1 MLNYEILTAPNYSF
15 RINSSGNVAQSTGLL
30 FDLSGHGI
38 DNSGTKVVQF
48 TNSYENNITYAL
60 LDLSRNYVNGFDL
73 SGANLLRI
81 AGTDVS
87 GVGYIHNTSAVNAF
101 TTDSSGNLWVGGVG
115 MQVKTNYGADAYVT
129 EAESMFV
136 VPKTGTVAPTR
147 FINVDVS
154 GCNDIIKVNN
164 TMIASVVDV
173 SGVCRN
179 FASSGSIVTIDSS
192 IVLPRIASQTAAF
205 SMTHAPRIGGVVIE
219 EDSAMDLSGHRLV
232 AFTRSGTTGTDVSG
246 FYVVRTN
253 TTNTGTDIASAT
265 DANPITAAGAAP
277 GILFDLSLNKLG
289 YNPDR
294 NQLYVGANRGTNSNN
309 ALLIVP
315 LDAPANVYH
324 TDCDLSN
331 NALFAYAP
339 ATSTTASSVDGS
351 GFMIIAPN
359 PTVAGTRQKLVLDSS
374 GSVFD
379 TLTLTDVSGINAMTN
394 VQGTDSNG
402 YLYNYLYL
410 VDASRNSFNI
420 SGDNR
425 KAKLAQIK
433 LSARNANDGNYFDGS
448 GVTFMH
454 GLFSTS
460 DSFAPI
466 GISNISSDSTGN
478 VFTCGRNILTIQKPG
493 QTNNFISGEAATG
506 STNPVPGAGPII
518 NDTLNSEA
526 SPTELTEDLLGGRPH
541 GNTNDCLGQTLQG
554 NITDLIK
561 PRF

>member
-1 MLNYEILTAPNYSF
+1 MSNYEILTAPNYSF

-30 FDLSGHGI
+30 FDLSGHGL

-48 TNSYENNITYAL
+48 TNSYENNIAYAL

-87 GVGYIHNTSAVNAF
+87 GVGYIHDTSAVNAF

-115 MQVKTNYGADAYVT
+115 MQVKTNYSSDAYVT

-136 VPKTGTVAPTR
+136 VPKVGTVAPTR

-164 TMIASVVDV
+164 TMIASVIDV
-173 SGVCRN
+173 SGSCRN
-179 FASSGSIVTIDSS
+179 FGSGSTVTIDSS
-192 IVLPRIASQTAAF
+192 IVLPRIESKTTGFAV
-205 SMTHAPRIGGVVIE
+205 THAPRIGGTVIAA
-219 EDSAMDLSGHRLV
+219 AMDLSGHRLV

-246 FYVVRTN
+246 FYVVRSNTN
-253 TTNTGTDIASAT
+253 GAGAVSET
-265 DANPITAAGAAP
+265 DANSGTAAGAAP

-294 NQLYVGANRGTNSNN
+294 NQLYVGTNRGATANS

-410 VDASRNSFNI
+410 VDASRNQFDI
-420 SGDNR
+420 SGNNR
-425 KAKLAQIK
+425 KAKLAQLK
-433 LSARNANDGNYFDGS
+433 LSASNANDGDYSDAS

-466 GISNISSDSTGN
+466 GISNISSDSNGN

-518 NDTLNSEA
+518 NDTLNPEA

>member
-1 MLNYEILTAPNYSF
+1 MSNYEILTAPNYSF
-15 RINSSGNVAQSTGLL
+15 RINSSGNFAQSTGLI

-38 DNSGTKVVQF
+38 DNSGTKVVRF
-48 TNSYENNITYAL
+48 TNSYENNIAYAL

-81 AGTDVS
+81 AGADVS
-87 GVGYIHNTSAVNAF
+87 GVGYIDNTSAVNAF

-115 MQVKTNYGADAYVT
+115 MQVKTNYSADANVT
-129 EAESMFV
+129 ETESMFI

-173 SGVCRN
+173 SGACRN
-179 FASSGSIVTIDSS
+179 WATSGYSINIDSPA
-192 IVLPRIASQTAAF
+192 ITLPVIESKTVPF
-205 SMTHAPRIGGVVIE
+205 SMTHAPIIGGV
-219 EDSAMDLSGHRLV
+219 AKAATPMDLSGHRLV
-232 AFTRSGTTGTDVSG
+232 AFTRSGSAGTDVSG
-246 FYVVRTN
+246 FYVVRSNTN
-253 TTNTGTDIASAT
+253 GAGAVSET
-265 DANPITAAGAAP
+265 DAVSGAAGAAP

-289 YNPDR
+289 YSSER
-294 NQLYVGANRGTNSNN
+294 KQLYVGTNRGATAKS

-315 LDAPANVYH
+315 LDSYDNVYH
-324 TDCDLSN
+324 TACDLSN

-339 ATSTTASSVDGS
+339 ATSTTASSSDVS
-351 GFMIIAPN
+351 GFMIIATN

-374 GSVFD
+374 GNPFN
-379 TLTLTDVSGINAMTN
+379 TLTLTDVSGINAMTT

-410 VDASRNSFNI
+410 VDASRNQFDI
-420 SGDNR
+420 SGNNS
-425 KAKLAQIK
+425 KAKLAELK
-433 LSARNANDGNYFDGS
+433 LSTRHGNTGNYSDAS

-454 GLFSTS
+454 ALFSTS
-460 DSFAPI
+460 NSFAPI
-466 GISNISSDSTGN
+466 GISNISSDSNGN

-493 QTNNFISGEAATG
+493 QTNNFISGEVATG
-506 STNPVPGAGPII
+506 STNPIPGAGPTI
-518 NDTLNSEA
+518 NDALNPDA
-526 SPTELTEDLLGGRPH
+526 SATESSIDLLGGHPH
-541 GNTNDCLGQTLQG
+541 GNV
-554 NITDLIK
+554 TDLTK